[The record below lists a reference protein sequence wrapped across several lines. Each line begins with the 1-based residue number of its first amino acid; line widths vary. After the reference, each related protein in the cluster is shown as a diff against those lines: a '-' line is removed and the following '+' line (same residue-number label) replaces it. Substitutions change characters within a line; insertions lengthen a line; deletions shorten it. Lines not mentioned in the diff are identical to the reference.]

1 MATVVL
7 LMQILQEEIFDKVN
21 KWYGNQLIVALRIT
35 PRYALTTITV
45 LNKLWCTSGKPI
57 NFISDKKLLKE
68 QFDKKKIL
76 NDQFNIPT
84 YSSFITNQLIYW
96 SVVFFLI
103 TPPLQRKGIYH
114 FTFVCLPVSFSVI
127 KMFVAFSSATVHY
140 RCLTF

>member
-21 KWYGNQLIVALRIT
+21 KLYGNQLIVALRIT

-84 YSSFITNQLIYW
+84 YSSFITNQLIYL
-96 SVVFFLI
+96 SVVFFNY
-103 TPPLQRKGIYH
+103 TPAPKERDIPFYL
-114 FTFVCLPVSFSVI
+114 CL
-127 KMFVAFSSATVHY
+127 SA
-140 RCLTF
+140 CLFFRN